1 MQHRTCGAF
10 RKIHLHGANRRFY
23 RLGENTHGNNRHLVD
38 AVRFFVILIIM
49 LAIDLF
55 KIPLTLSLGVVAVII
70 ATSIILS
77 LEMYA
82 RERGTAGSIEETNAQ

>member
-1 MQHRTCGAF
+1 
-10 RKIHLHGANRRFY
+10 
-23 RLGENTHGNNRHLVD
+23 VD

-55 KIPLTLSLGVVAVII
+55 KIPLTVSLGVVAVII

-77 LEMYA
+77 LKMFA
-82 RERGTAGSIEETNAQ
+82 RE